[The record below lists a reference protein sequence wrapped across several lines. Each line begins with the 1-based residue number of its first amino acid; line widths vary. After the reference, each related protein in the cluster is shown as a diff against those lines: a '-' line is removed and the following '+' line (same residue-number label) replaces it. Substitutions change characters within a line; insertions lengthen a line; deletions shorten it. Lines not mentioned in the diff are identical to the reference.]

1 MEHYREKHPTSTSGL
16 HILMEA
22 CIHTHMYTQC
32 TYIHT
37 QTHKRDLR
45 LSQPPQ
51 MSKIREFVLFPLNS
65 AHTSQV

>member
-16 HILMEA
+16 HILIEA
-22 CIHTHMYTQC
+22 CIHIHMYTYY

-37 QTHKRDLR
+37 QIHTRDLT

-51 MSKIREFVLFPLNS
+51 MSKIEDL
-65 AHTSQV
+65 